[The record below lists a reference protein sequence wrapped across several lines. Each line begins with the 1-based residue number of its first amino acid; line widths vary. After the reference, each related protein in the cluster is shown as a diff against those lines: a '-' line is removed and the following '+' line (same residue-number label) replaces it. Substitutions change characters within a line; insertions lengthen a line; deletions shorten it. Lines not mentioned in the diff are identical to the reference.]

1 MITLGSQRTANK
13 GILLMLFLFSPD
25 FYYCAYGKNPN
36 IWGKEMKK
44 TMIAVKNQWDVKE

>member
-25 FYYCAYGKNPN
+25 FYFVLMSKNPN

-44 TMIAVKNQWDVKE
+44 KKQW